1 MVITMAAGQKT
12 GSGEGFCY
20 GDTMAVG
27 KTRFRSFEV
36 FAMVIPWQWGQ
47 KNAISKGFCHG
58 VYHDRYQV
66 DVYTHIY
73 SQEGQHLFC
82 ETWATPLN

>member
-1 MVITMAAGQKT
+1 
-12 GSGEGFCY
+12 
-20 GDTMAVG
+20 
-27 KTRFRSFEV
+27 
-36 FAMVIPWQWGQ
+36 MVIPWQWGQ

-82 ETWATPLN
+82 ETWATPLI